1 MTESD
6 RLAVKMI
13 NDMLCMSNEEYR
25 AFKEKVLADPELNET
40 SRALWAAIFAETD
53 KSRKE

>member
-1 MTESD
+1 MTEND

-13 NDMLCMSNEEYR
+13 NDMLCMSDEEYL
-25 AFKEKVLADPELNET
+25 AFKKKVLADPELNET